1 MKGRITPIA
10 LACGAIIL
18 VAAAVFLLRP
28 GDQGKDETR
37 GNVGEPPEAPA
48 WTAEGQKQ
56 PLPDYGS
63 ANATVKT
70 VSENATEDATTE
82 AATEDTAA
90 VDEMTPPRV
99 VQEDDMVTVL
109 FLDVMAETLVEGF
122 VPARMSDSG
131 NPETTLG
138 FRKLNMRFGRSL
150 KGFDTDTANI
160 NMARDAVLSYLLAPG
175 VAKSIFND
183 YQPVF
188 VDKVEETARN
198 ASLEDADG
206 TEYMLSEAEVSDL
219 FLVYADAFDM
229 TGRAVRAAA
238 EPSVAQTVER
248 YIRAARAAERA
259 NAAFRTA
266 MADYDTDSGEVSAAG
281 SRLKGA
287 IKERQRIRK
296 IVLKE
301 LRDECPECDSEELF
315 YIAMWSYRRT
325 LESDNT
331 QEFMNTAADCL
342 ERLSGSFKDRATR
355 ILEE

>member
-1 MKGRITPIA
+1 MKGRITGIA
-10 LACGAIIL
+10 LACGALIL

-70 VSENATEDATTE
+70 VTEDAAQEQPAE
-82 AATEDTAA
+82 AEAGVAQSSEK
-90 VDEMTPPRV
+90 VQPPRV

-109 FLDVMAETLVEGF
+109 FLDAMAETLVEGF
-122 VPARMSDSG
+122 VPARLSESG
-131 NPETTLG
+131 KPETTLG

-150 KGFDTDTANI
+150 KGFDTDTSNI

-175 VAKSIFND
+175 VTESIFED

-188 VDKVEETARN
+188 VDKVEETAN
-198 ASLEDADG
+198 SATLKKADG
-206 TEYMLSEAEVSDL
+206 TPYMLSDAETSDL
-219 FLVYADAFDM
+219 FLVYADAFGM

-238 EPSVAQTVER
+238 EPSVAQSVER

-296 IVLKE
+296 IALEE

-342 ERLSGSFKDRATR
+342 QRLSGSFKDRAAR
-355 ILEE
+355 ILEN